1 VVYRTLLYFD
11 KYLSF
16 IEKIADIPDHGR
28 NNNYR
33 DHVYGDIAGPEEKPG
48 GKRFRHAGKQPLPAQ
63 VGKQVNKDR
72 IHSNDCKEQSKLPEI
87 HYIDQPV

>member
-1 VVYRTLLYFD
+1 MAILYFD

-33 DHVYGDIAGPEEKPG
+33 DHVNDVIAGPEKEPV
-48 GKRFRHAGKQPLPAQ
+48 GKRFGYAGKQPLPAKI
-63 VGKQVNKDR
+63 GKQVNKNR
-72 IHSNDCKEQSKLPEI
+72 IHSNNCEEQGKLPEI